1 MIQRIQSVYL
11 LIAAFII
18 ILAYFLPF
26 ATFNADADLPQYILR
41 VKGFIQAG
49 EESKIMFRVWPVAIL
64 LTISVLLSLVTI
76 FLYKKRLL
84 QIRLSIAN
92 IIFLLGSF
100 GLALFYI
107 NDVKKMLKIEPHYD
121 FSLILPIIAIILLY
135 LAIRGIA
142 KDEKLVRSLDRL
154 R

>member
-1 MIQRIQSVYL
+1 MIQRIQSIYL